1 MIFQS
6 VGTNYSFADA
16 IKQLFTVGAKH
27 HSEQL
32 KAQLEA
38 DFGDTAVLY
47 SKGRNALSEA
57 IKLVAEGRA
66 VAVNAMTCSV
76 VIEAIKS
83 AGATPCY
90 VDISPKTAHF
100 TAETL
105 GAQLKANPSI
115 KAVIVQ
121 NTYGHPCDIA
131 TIEKVAATHDVAIIE
146 DLAHSLGQTYDDG
159 RKVGTVG
166 ALTMLSFGRDKIIDA
181 ANGGALIVRDTRLL
195 RHLDVPQAQPSIS
208 NQLHDRYYPFVMW
221 LVRMLYPIYIGK
233 ILHAAV
239 EKLHIVRRS
248 ASGGINRNHTLP
260 RWQARRV
267 LALYNKLDEN
277 LAHRASIVSYYQEQL
292 RSVMLAPHSL
302 VRAAFVVNDQKGF
315 WQIMDTH
322 GIFLRDT
329 WYDTPVGPAREFA
342 ALDYP
347 EKSCPNAV
355 KCAHLVV
362 NLPTH
367 RSMTMKRAAKLVD
380 VIQKEVV
387 Q

>member
-6 VGTNYSFADA
+6 VGTNYSFADTV
-16 IKQLFTVGAKH
+16 KQLFTVGTKH

-38 DFGDTAVLY
+38 DFGGTAVLY

-57 IKLVAEGRA
+57 VKLVAEGQS

-83 AGATPCY
+83 ADATPCY
-90 VDISPKTAHF
+90 IDISPKTAHF

-105 GAQLKANPSI
+105 SAQLKTNPNI

-131 TIEKVAATHDVAIIE
+131 AIEKVTATHGVAIIE

-166 ALTMLSFGRDKIIDA
+166 ALAMLSFGRDKIIDA
-181 ANGGALIVRDTRLL
+181 ANGGALIVRDTTLL
-195 RHLDVPQAQPSIS
+195 RHLDAPQAQPSIS

-233 ILHAAV
+233 VLHAAV

-277 LAHRASIVSYYQEQL
+277 LTHRTSIVTYYREHL
-292 RSVMLAPHSL
+292 KSIMLAPNSL
-302 VRAAFVVNDQKGF
+302 VRAALLVNDQKEF
-315 WQIMDTH
+315 WQIMDRH
-322 GIFLRDT
+322 GIFVRDT
-329 WYDTPVGPAREFA
+329 WYDTPVGPAREYA
-342 ALDYP
+342 TLNYP
-347 EKSCPNAV
+347 EKSYPNAV
-355 KCAHLVV
+355 KCSHLVI

-367 RSMTMKRAAKLVD
+367 RSMTIKRAAKLVE
-380 VIQKEVV
+380 VIQKEVL